1 MSQATNAP
9 LGVVADGRGETAAP
23 QALSRVSPRR
33 LQWQRFAS
41 NRGAV
46 IGTAFLVVL
55 AVAAV
60 LAPVL
65 TPYDPYTPSIQLVRK
80 PPTIA
85 HWLGTDGSG
94 RDILTRLLYGGRVSL
109 SVGIVA
115 VAIYVSIGTAIG
127 ALAGYRRGLVDG
139 VLMRITDTVMSFP
152 VLIIVIAVL
161 PVIGAGAV
169 NIMVVLGL
177 LGWPTAARLVRGQ
190 FLSLRER
197 EFILAARCLGVRDA
211 QIVAGHLLPNVAGPL
226 VVLASF
232 GVAEAIIA
240 EAGLSLLGLGVQP
253 PEPSW
258 GQMLS
263 EAMDVGVL
271 LTRPWMWMPPAVA
284 IAATV
289 LAINFIGDGLRDAL
303 DPRASAGRR

>member
-1 MSQATNAP
+1 MSQLTEA
-9 LGVVADGRGETAAP
+9 LRAP
-23 QALSRVSPRR
+23 QAADQVVPAAVSRRDLQRR
-33 LQWQRFAS
+33 RFTA

-46 IGTAFLVVL
+46 VGAIFLAFLVV
-55 AVAAV
+55 AAV
-60 LAPVL
+60 FGPLVS
-65 TPYDPYTPSIQLVRK
+65 PYGPYTPSVSLIRK
-80 PPTIA
+80 APTLA
-85 HWLGTDGSG
+85 HLLGTDGSG

-109 SVGIVA
+109 SVGLVA
-115 VAIYVSIGTAIG
+115 VSIYVAIGTLIG
-127 ALAGYRRGLVDG
+127 AIAGYRRGLVDG
-139 VLMRITDTVMSFP
+139 ILMRITDTVMSFP

-169 NIMVVLGL
+169 NIMLVLGL
-177 LGWPTAARLVRGQ
+177 LGWPAAARLVRGQ

-197 EFILAARCLGVRDA
+197 EFILAARSLGVRDR
-211 QIVAGHLLPNVAGPL
+211 QIVTGHMLPNVAGPL

-263 EAMDVGVL
+263 EAMDVGTL
-271 LTRPWMWMPPAVA
+271 LTRPWMWMPPAAA

-303 DPRASAGRR
+303 DPRSIERVR

>member
-1 MSQATNAP
+1 VSQLTDALRTGRDVG
-9 LGVVADGRGETAAP
+9 GVPVVKVTRRDLQRRRFVA
-23 QALSRVSPRR
+23 
-33 LQWQRFAS
+33 

-46 IGTAFLVVL
+46 IGAVFLTLL
-55 AVAAV
+55 ALAAV
-60 LAPVL
+60 FAPVL
-65 TPYDPYTPSIQLVRK
+65 TPYDPYTPSIELIRK
-80 PPTIA
+80 APTLM
-85 HWLGTDGSG
+85 HLLGTDGSG
-94 RDILTRLLYGGRVSL
+94 RDILTRLLHGGRVSL
-109 SVGIVA
+109 SVGLVA
-115 VAIYVSIGTAIG
+115 VSIYVVIGTVIG
-127 ALAGYRRGLVDG
+127 AVAGYRRGLVDG

-169 NIMVVLGL
+169 NIMLVLGL
-177 LGWPTAARLVRGQ
+177 LGWPAAARLVRGQ

-197 EFILAARCLGVRDA
+197 EFILAARALGVRDG
-211 QIVAGHLLPNVAGPL
+211 QIITGHLLPNVAGPL

-232 GVAEAIIA
+232 GVADAIIA

-263 EAMDVGVL
+263 EAMDVGTL
-271 LTRPWMWMPPAVA
+271 LSRPWMWMPPAAA
-284 IAATV
+284 IATTV

-303 DPRASAGRR
+303 DPRATERVR

>member
-1 MSQATNAP
+1 MTASDAP
-9 LGVVADGRGETAAP
+9 LAVRTASDRALGVPARI
-23 QALSRVSPRR
+23 SPRR
-33 LQWQRFAS
+33 MRWQRFSA

-46 IGTAFLVVL
+46 IGMVFLVVL
-55 AVAAV
+55 AFAAV
-60 LAPVL
+60 FAPWL
-65 TPYDPYTPSIQLVRK
+65 TPFDPFTPSVQLVRK
-80 PPTIA
+80 PPTLE
-85 HWLGTDGSG
+85 HLLGADGSG

-109 SVGIVA
+109 SVGLVA
-115 VAIYVSIGTAIG
+115 VSIYVAIGTFIG

-152 VLIIVIAVL
+152 ILIIVIAVL
-161 PVIGAGAV
+161 PVIGAGAI

-177 LGWPTAARLVRGQ
+177 LGWPAAARLVRGQ

-197 EFILAARCLGVRDA
+197 EFILAARVVGLRDA
-211 QIVAGHLLPNVAGPL
+211 RIIATHLLPNVAGPI

-240 EAGLSLLGLGVQP
+240 EAGLSLLGLGIQP

-263 EAMDVGVL
+263 EAMDVGIL
-271 LTRPWMWMPPAVA
+271 LNRPWMWMPPAVM
-284 IAATV
+284 IAVTV
-289 LAINFIGDGLRDAL
+289 LAINFVGDGLRDAL
-303 DPRASAGRR
+303 DPRATVGIR